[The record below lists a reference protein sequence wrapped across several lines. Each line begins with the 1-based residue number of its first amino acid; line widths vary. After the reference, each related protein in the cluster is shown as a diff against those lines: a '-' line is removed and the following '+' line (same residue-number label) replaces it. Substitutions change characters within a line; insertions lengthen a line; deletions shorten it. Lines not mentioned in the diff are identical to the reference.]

1 VKTDN
6 QNASSGNFY
15 IHDFPTILRQTYDAV
30 FKLRQ
35 RELRELGLTPEQSS
49 ALMAI
54 DAIGENATAADVS
67 RFLFRES
74 NTMSVLLRRMEK
86 MGLIKKTSGP
96 RGTKL
101 LSLTANGQT
110 LCNKALDT
118 NIVSGIFS
126 KLAEEKQKQLWA
138 LLEELRN
145 SAIESLNIDVD
156 SYLVFYNKF
165 KDLNRRIPGKT

>member
-1 VKTDN
+1 
-6 QNASSGNFY
+6 
-15 IHDFPTILRQTYDAV
+15 
-30 FKLRQ
+30 
-35 RELRELGLTPEQSS
+35 
-49 ALMAI
+49 MAI

-101 LSLTANGQT
+101 LSLTDKGQV

-126 KLAEEKQKQLWA
+126 RLAEEKQKQLWA

-145 SAIESLNIDVD
+145 SAIERLNIDVN

-165 KDLNRRIPGKT
+165 KDLNRRIPSKT